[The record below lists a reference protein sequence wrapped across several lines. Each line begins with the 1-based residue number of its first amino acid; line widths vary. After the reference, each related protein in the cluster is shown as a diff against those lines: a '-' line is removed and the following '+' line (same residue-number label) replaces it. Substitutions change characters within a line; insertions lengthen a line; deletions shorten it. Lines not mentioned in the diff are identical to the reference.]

1 MRNKLILTMVVTKKK
16 SMHVKQKIKKNNQVE
31 AEEKNYLMTTLIRKK
46 EGDIRK
52 EKLLVMFISKRNNE

>member
-1 MRNKLILTMVVTKKK
+1 
-16 SMHVKQKIKKNNQVE
+16 MHVKQKIKKNNQVE